1 ELEEKKVIEQV
12 PEKNARFVNALEEIN
27 AEFQVFKE
35 IRSCGLLIGC
45 EMNEKYQGKAKDIMA
60 KAMEQGLMAL
70 IAGPNVL
77 RLAPSLIIADKDID
91 EGMALLRTAV
101 REFVNTEV

>member
-1 ELEEKKVIEQV
+1 
-12 PEKNARFVNALEEIN
+12 
-27 AEFQVFKE
+27 
-35 IRSCGLLIGC
+35 
-45 EMNEKYQGKAKDIMA
+45 MNEKYQGKAKDIMA

-77 RLAPSLIIADKDID
+77 RLAPSLIIEDKDID